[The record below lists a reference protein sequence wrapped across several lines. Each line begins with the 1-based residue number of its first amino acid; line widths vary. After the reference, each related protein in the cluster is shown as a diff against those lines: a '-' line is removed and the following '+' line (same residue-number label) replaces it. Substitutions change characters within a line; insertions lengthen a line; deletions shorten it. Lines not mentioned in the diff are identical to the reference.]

1 MWRRKTAKPPI
12 LGALFP
18 SHVRP
23 YLRQAARPILDGVKV
38 IVMTV
43 ILLLLGGA
51 LVVYLN
57 RLSRDH
63 SRTAE
68 ETNVRVPS
76 DLRTHGLGMLRSRRK
91 ASKKASAP

>member
-1 MWRRKTAKPPI
+1 M
-12 LGALFP
+12 
-18 SHVRP
+18 V
-23 YLRQAARPILDGVKV
+23 DGVKV

-57 RLSRDH
+57 GLSRDH

-68 ETNVRVPS
+68 ETSVRVQS
-76 DLRTHGLGMLRSRRK
+76 DLRAHGHRMLRSRRK
-91 ASKKASAP
+91 ASKNAPAP